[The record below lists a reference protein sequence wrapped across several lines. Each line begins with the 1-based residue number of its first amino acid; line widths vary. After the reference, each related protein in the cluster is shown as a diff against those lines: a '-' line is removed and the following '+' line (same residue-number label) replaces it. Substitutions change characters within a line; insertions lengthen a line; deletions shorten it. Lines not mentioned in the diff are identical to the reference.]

1 VLRDLITRLT
11 VGSRIALITRSRRKH
26 LTKLVPALLGVVIAY
41 LTKQRPQIESALLVG
56 SPRRRLIE
64 NRNNVHDRPQG
75 RQAFLLRN
83 SPCRHS
89 RLPFHPVI
97 HISPNIEILSTNAT
111 NIDHGAGTF
120 DLIAAGVFVRVSTP
134 VRAVAD
140 APTGN
145 IWLGQ
150 GRVGTRCGRMRT

>member
-1 VLRDLITRLT
+1 VFRDLITRLT
-11 VGSRIALITRSRRKH
+11 VSSGIALITRSRRKH
-26 LTKLVPALLGVVIAY
+26 LPKLVPALLGVVIAY

-75 RQAFLLRN
+75 RQAFLLRIC
-83 SPCRHS
+83 PCRHS

-97 HISPNIEILSTNAT
+97 HTSPNIEILSTNAT

-134 VRAVAD
+134 VRALAE
-140 APTGN
+140 AP
-145 IWLGQ
+145 IDKYLA
-150 GRVGTRCGRMRT
+150 GTRQGGRPVR